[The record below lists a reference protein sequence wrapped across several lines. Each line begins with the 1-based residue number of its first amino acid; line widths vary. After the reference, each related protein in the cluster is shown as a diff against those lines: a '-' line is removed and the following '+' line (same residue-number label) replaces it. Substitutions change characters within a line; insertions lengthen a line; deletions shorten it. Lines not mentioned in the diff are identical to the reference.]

1 MIKVLLVE
9 DDVRLADALGGA
21 LETYGYVVEQVRTA
35 KAALAAAPADIVL
48 LDLGL
53 PDMDGVD
60 LCRRLRERPDGGD
73 TGVIMVTARGRQ
85 RERVR
90 GLRSGA
96 DDYVVK
102 PLAVDELCARMEA
115 VLRRTRRRTD
125 DPALALGPLRVDL
138 ATRTVTRDGAPVEL
152 TRKEFDLLVAL
163 AREAGS
169 VVSREHLLLRVWQTS
184 WPGTLRTLEVHI
196 GTLRSKL
203 DVPGLIETVR
213 GVGYRLAAAVPNAAD
228 PSAAVPNA
236 ADPNTVVPPV
246 ERIEP
251 VAPGRPGPRT

>member
-9 DDVRLADALGGA
+9 DDVRLADALAGA
-21 LETYGYVVEQVRTA
+21 LEARGYVVDQVRTGQ
-35 KAALAAAPADIVL
+35 AALTAAPVDIIL

-60 LCRRLRERPDGGD
+60 LCRRLRERADGGD

-85 RERVR
+85 SERVR

-115 VLRRTRRRTD
+115 VLRRTRRRSE
-125 DPALALGPLRVDL
+125 DPPLTVGPLRVEL
-138 ATRTVTRDGAPVEL
+138 GTRTVTRDGAPVDL
-152 TRKEFDLLVAL
+152 TRKEFDLLAAL

-169 VVSREHLLLRVWQTS
+169 VVSREHLLLRVWHTS

-213 GVGYRLAAAVPNAAD
+213 GVGYRLAVPDVADAGPPPVSAVPAA
-228 PSAAVPNA
+228 PAA
-236 ADPNTVVPPV
+236 
-246 ERIEP
+246 P
-251 VAPGRPGPRT
+251 VATAPVRSARRP

>member
-9 DDVRLADALGGA
+9 DDVRLADALAGA
-21 LETYGYVVEQVRTA
+21 LEAHGYEVAQVRTA
-35 KAALAAAPADIVL
+35 GDALAATPADVVL

-53 PDMDGVD
+53 PDMDGID
-60 LCRRLRERPDGGD
+60 LCRALRERQDFGD
-73 TGVIMVTARGRQ
+73 TAIIMVTARGRQ
-85 RERVR
+85 RDRVL

-102 PLAVDELCARMEA
+102 PLAIEELCARMEA
-115 VLRRTRRRTD
+115 VLRRTRKRVGT
-125 DPALALGPLRVDL
+125 ALSAGPLRADTS
-138 ATRTVTRDGAPVEL
+138 TRTVTCEGRPVDL

-163 AREAGS
+163 IREAGG

-203 DVPGLIETVR
+203 GVPRLIQTVR
-213 GVGYRLAAAVPNAAD
+213 GVGYRLAVGAPADGRHAAAA
-228 PSAAVPNA
+228 AARVS
-236 ADPNTVVPPV
+236 
-246 ERIEP
+246 
-251 VAPGRPGPRT
+251 RT